1 MYEFLEVNRSKFW
14 PQLKRAIILFLV
26 LWPILFLYLYTKG
39 EIIDWNILFLMY
51 LGVLIPLTV
60 LATFFGAMQDWFEFN
75 KCKKILAEEAFNQLK
90 YNGFKYSYTNTTS
103 SWITSMPTLI
113 GNIDG
118 YPLRVEV
125 ERGVLRILADVNKD
139 QLEKRHMAKLKEI
152 FGKINVSYDSF
163 GVALIYRKLRRKDLL
178 YSSIDKDIK
187 QLVNFFKTEK
197 IDSWD
202 IGSLD

>member
-1 MYEFLEVNRSKFW
+1 MCGNSTSRF
-14 PQLKRAIILFLV
+14 
-26 LWPILFLYLYTKG
+26 G
-39 EIIDWNILFLMY
+39 NIFCY
-51 LGVLIPLTV
+51 
-60 LATFFGAMQDWFEFN
+60 LATVSLEFN
-75 KCKKILAEEAFNQLK
+75 RCKKILAEEAFNQLK
-90 YNGFKYSYTNTTS
+90 YNGFKYSYTNTKS
-103 SWITSMPTLI
+103 RWITSMPTLI

-152 FGKINVSYDSF
+152 FGKKNVSYDWL
-163 GVALIYRKLRRKDLL
+163 GVALIYRRSRRKDLL
-178 YSSIDKDIK
+178 YSSVDKEIK
-187 QLVNFFKTEK
+187 QLVNFFNTEK